1 MNAEV
6 VYFHAYDIAQDA
18 DLELIEAT
26 MRETLEPFRF
36 GRLKDAPRGFPVYH
50 PLSIQ
55 IPAMQAEI
63 GDEAVRLYPSV
74 KIFPV
79 GALSVKIRIPVSCT
93 AIGDLLRYRN
103 PVFSEGGTLEQRAS
117 LIARQVFE
125 RIRAGLAMPAD
136 TLSGPEVYTVY
147 CVETPLQRD
156 GDSHGWLEA
165 NRRHVAGLLV
175 GESDAACLSDQEV
188 HETLQYQYAY
198 YRTDLVVVDWDAAL
212 VLDHP
217 RDFNDTLY
225 VMELA
230 NVQLDQLRAYDDML
244 DRALDKAYDDV
255 ERAARVFALGARS
268 RVLKALREIR
278 MDITKMA
285 DELSN
290 ISKFFGDWHLARVYL
305 GCAERFH
312 LGEWEKSVMQKLRT
326 LDGLYTIL
334 QQDGNNRL
342 MLILES
348 AIVALFVIDLV
359 IIVLLGKT

>member
-6 VYFHAYDIAQDA
+6 VYFHAYDIAQEA
-18 DLELIEAT
+18 DLEVIEAT

-36 GRLKDAPRGFPVYH
+36 GRLKDAPRGFPVYR

-55 IPAMQAEI
+55 IPAIQAEVS
-63 GDEAVRLYPSV
+63 GEAVWLYPSV
-74 KIFPV
+74 KIFAV
-79 GALSVKIRIPVSCT
+79 GALSVKIRIPVSCM
-93 AIGDLLRYRN
+93 ALGDLLRCRN
-103 PVFSEGGTLEQRAS
+103 PVFTDGSTLEQQAS

-136 TLSGPEVYTVY
+136 TLSDPEVYTVY
-147 CVETPLQRD
+147 CVETPLPRD

-175 GESDAACLSDQEV
+175 GEADPACLSDQEV
-188 HETLQYQYAY
+188 QETVQYQYAY
-198 YRTDLVVVDWDAAL
+198 YRHDLVVVDWDAAL

-217 RDFNDTLY
+217 SEFSDTLY

-230 NVQLDQLRAYDDML
+230 NVQLDQLRAYDDTL

-255 ERAARVFALGARS
+255 ELAARVFAPGART
-268 RVLKALREIR
+268 RVLRELREIR

-312 LGEWEKSVMQKLRT
+312 LREWEESVMQKLRT

-334 QQDGNNRL
+334 QQDGNNKL

-348 AIVALFVIDLV
+348 SIVALFVIDLI
-359 IIVLLGKT
+359 IIVILGKV